1 MLILSGSVL
10 LQGQTGTVTDQ
21 NYPAGKQVIHYDVS
35 NLAVGNYLYKFRS
48 GDFTAIGKITVI
60 R

>member
-1 MLILSGSVL
+1 M
-10 LQGQTGTVTDQ
+10 GQPLGTITDQ